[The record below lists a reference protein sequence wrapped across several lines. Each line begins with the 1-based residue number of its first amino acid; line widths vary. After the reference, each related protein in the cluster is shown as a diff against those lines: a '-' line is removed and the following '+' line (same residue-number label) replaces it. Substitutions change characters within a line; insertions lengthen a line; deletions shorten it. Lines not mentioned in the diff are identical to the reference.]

1 MREREWLVIVVEE
14 KRGGGIEGGGDRQWL
29 FNGEV
34 VEGGLV
40 REWVMML
47 VIVRKRGRR
56 RKDGHG

>member
-1 MREREWLVIVVEE
+1 MIVVEE
-14 KRGGGIEGGGDRQWL
+14 KRGGGIEGGGDRRWL
-29 FNGEV
+29 CNGEV